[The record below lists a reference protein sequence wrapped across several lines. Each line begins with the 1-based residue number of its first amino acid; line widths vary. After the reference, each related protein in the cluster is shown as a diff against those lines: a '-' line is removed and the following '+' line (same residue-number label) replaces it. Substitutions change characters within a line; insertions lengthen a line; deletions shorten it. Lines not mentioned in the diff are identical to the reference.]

1 MHMAAT
7 LLFALILLVG
17 VFAVPFLLDRLER
30 RTVSEVAIVTHATRS
45 RRTDPDVLE
54 SVVASTL
61 RDTVAGV
68 FGDRPRTTG

>member
-1 MHMAAT
+1 MAAT
-7 LLFALILLVG
+7 LLFAVILLGG

-30 RTVSEVAIVTHATRS
+30 HTVSAAAIVTHAARS
-45 RRTDPDVLE
+45 KRTDPDVIE

-68 FGDRPRTTG
+68 FGDRPKPVR

>member
-1 MHMAAT
+1 MAAT
-7 LLFALILLVG
+7 LVFALVLLVG

-30 RTVSEVAIVTHATRS
+30 RTVSAEAIVTHAARS

-68 FGDRPRTTG
+68 FGERPPRNR

>member
-1 MHMAAT
+1 MTAT
-7 LLFALILLVG
+7 LLFALVLLLG

-30 RTVSEVAIVTHATRS
+30 RTVSAEAIVTHATRS

-54 SVVASTL
+54 SVIASTL

-68 FGDRPRTTG
+68 FGESPARHR

>member
-7 LLFALILLVG
+7 LLFALVLLIV

-30 RTVSEVAIVTHATRS
+30 HTVSVEAIVTHATRS

-54 SVVASTL
+54 SVIAHTL

-68 FGDRPRTTG
+68 FGDSPRRG